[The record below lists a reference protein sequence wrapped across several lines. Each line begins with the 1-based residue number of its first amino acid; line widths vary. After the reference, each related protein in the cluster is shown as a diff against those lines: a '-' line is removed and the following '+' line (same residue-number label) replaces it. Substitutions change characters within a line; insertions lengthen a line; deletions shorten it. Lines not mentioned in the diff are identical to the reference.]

1 MDRPVSRAKPK
12 PMRRVPEKIM
22 DDIIQVLGNVED
34 KKLVWKDLILPEG
47 ETRVRVRRA
56 LDDTA
61 KFFHRWDEWC
71 SRKGRVTIADH
82 ARELAGLVAALE
94 AKLNGL
100 PEPLA
105 DYLFMPP
112 QARHAVMPVDEIM
125 AITMTDHA
133 MLMQRLERLRLDCE
147 RQRFSQGSSG
157 PEQDRAKNH
166 CAMIAFNILR
176 TFSRQPITS
185 TQGGSYRTLAS
196 LVYEDFTGEP
206 DIDLKHPCQR
216 VLDSHRR

>member
-1 MDRPVSRAKPK
+1 MGRPVSHPKPK
-12 PMRRVPEKIM
+12 PVRRDLEKIV
-22 DDIIQVLGNVED
+22 DDIIQVLGDVQD
-34 KKLVWKDLILPEG
+34 KKLVWKDLILPES
-47 ETRVRVRRA
+47 ETRARVRRA

-61 KFFHRWDEWC
+61 RFFRRWDEWC
-71 SRKGRVTIADH
+71 SRKGRITIADH

-125 AITMTDHA
+125 AVATTDHT

-147 RQRFSQGSSG
+147 GQRFSAGSSG
-157 PEQDRAKNH
+157 PEQDRTKNH

-176 TFSRQPITS
+176 TFSRRPITG
-185 TQGGSYRTLAS
+185 TEGDSYRTLTS

-206 DIDLKHPCQR
+206 DLDLKHHCQR
-216 VLDSHRR
+216 VLDSCRH